1 MLDELTGKLTFD
13 PLAFARMQPREQL
26 ETLKS
31 LVGLDFAEMD
41 AKRQELYDERTLVNR
56 EGKKLA
62 HQIEGMLEYPD
73 APDLEVSVSELMEEL
88 RQREAHN
95 RANNDKRESL
105 TLTNN
110 QVRAQAGRVEEITA
124 QIAQLETELGSA
136 KGQLE
141 KLRQSQSEL
150 KSEVTS
156 LQDAD
161 VQEVLTQI
169 AGADALNRKVRSNQ
183 QRAKLTQLLDDKR
196 TESLSLSAK
205 IQDLD
210 EAKAKALSDA
220 TFPIAGLSFNEA
232 GESAE
237 LAPPVVTYNNIP
249 FAQCS
254 SSEQLRVSLAMGL
267 ALNPKLKVI
276 LIRDG
281 SLLDKDNLNMIA
293 EMAAVADA
301 QVWLEK
307 VGEGDDVSII
317 IEDGMVKE

>member
-1 MLDELTGKLTFD
+1 
-13 PLAFARMQPREQL
+13 
-26 ETLKS
+26 
-31 LVGLDFAEMD
+31 MD

-62 HQIEGMLEYPD
+62 HQIDGMPEYPD

-95 RANNDKRESL
+95 QANNETRDSL
-105 TLTNN
+105 NWTNN
-110 QVRAQAGRVEEITA
+110 KVRAQAGRVEEITE
-124 QIAQLETELGSA
+124 QMAQLETELGEA
-136 KGQLE
+136 KGKLE
-141 KLRQSQSEL
+141 QLRQSQSEL

-161 VQEVLTQI
+161 VQEVRKQI
-169 AGADALNRKVRSNQ
+169 AGADAINRKVRSNQ
-183 QRAKLTQLLDDKR
+183 QRAQLTQLLDDKR
-196 TESLSLSAK
+196 VESVSLSAT

-210 EAKAKALSDA
+210 EAKAQTLSDA
-220 TFPIAGLSFNEA
+220 TFPIAGLSFNDA
-232 GESAE
+232 G
-237 LAPPVVTYNNIP
+237 VTYNNIP
-249 FAQCS
+249 FDQCS

-267 ALNPKLKVI
+267 ALNPKLKVL

-281 SLLDKDNLNMIA
+281 SLLDKDNLTMIA

-317 IEDGMVKE
+317 IEEGMVKE